1 MFKLFGRE
9 QVVYLG
15 VIAAVA
21 QVAMSYG
28 LDVDRKWQGIAT
40 AIIVFVFAVG
50 NAIKVHDG
58 AIALA
63 TGVLN
68 ALFAL
73 FMAFGLDMAP
83 ERQTLWTGVVTLLIA
98 FFTRQN
104 VLNPIPAEVSPA
116 GQLVGPAAQPQPAP
130 PGPAVGPTA

>member
-28 LDVDRKWQGIAT
+28 FDVDGRVQGWVT
-40 AIIVFVFAVG
+40 AAVVFVFAVG

-63 TGVLN
+63 TGVLT
-68 ALFAL
+68 ALWSLFA
-73 FMAFGLDMAP
+73 AFGLDMSA
-83 ERQTLWTGVVTLLIA
+83 EQQTLWTGAVTLVLA

-104 VLNPIPAEVSPA
+104 VVNPVPAAVSPA
-116 GQLVGPAAQPQPAP
+116 GQLVGPDSRTPSTPPAA
-130 PGPAVGPTA
+130 

>member
-28 LDVDRKWQGIAT
+28 FDVDRTFQGYAT

-50 NAIKVHDG
+50 NAIKMHDG
-58 AIALA
+58 AVALA
-63 TGVLN
+63 TGIFN
-68 ALFAL
+68 AGVAL
-73 FMAFGLDMAP
+73 FMAFGLDMSP
-83 ERQTLWTGVVTLLIA
+83 EHQTLWTGLATVLIA
-98 FFTRQN
+98 AFTRQN
-104 VLNPIPAEVSPA
+104 VGNPIPASVSPA
-116 GQLVGPAAQPQPAP
+116 GRLVGPDAHTPSTA
-130 PGPAVGPTA
+130 PTA